1 MIGGFDEK
9 KLVSLAQALSSS
21 AQRAFERRLWVWT
34 GSAPTISRAVL
45 ALQKAYEASARQIF
59 VCDRVTG
66 NLQANLGREIDLCI
80 FCPADLIHQGEIDAS
95 ALAILAGALK
105 AGGLLVLT
113 LPQKEKWPDLLG
125 RRPFERRLIRILQG
139 DSGGLFTDLE
149 TGLADSDFIFTN
161 GEIDRGDGIFDA
173 QRRSQAGALAEQDQI
188 AEALAGTLCGSH
200 KKTSVVLGV
209 RGRGKSSAL
218 GRALARALFFKE
230 GRALVTAPSKASVQ
244 SLFAGT
250 ERELWALKAAQAR
263 ASDAFDAQEGDP
275 PGDRAI
281 EVWVKAQMTRLRF
294 LSFGSLLEGSDDADW
309 LLVDE
314 AAAFPIDHLQ
324 ALNRRF
330 PRCLFSSTVQGY
342 EGTGRGFLLK
352 FKQMLARARKPFT
365 WMTLK
370 KPWRYREGDP
380 LESLLN
386 RILVLHAEEPEKSA
400 GDGALNLKADPNAL
414 AIGRIAQETLAE
426 DEADLAKFLGLL
438 NAAHYRTSVF
448 DAAFLL
454 DGEALTLYA
463 GKLGSALPGVL
474 LLQTEDPLPEPLGR
488 QICEGRRRPF
498 GHLLQAVLAAHSGAI
513 GAVSL
518 KLGRVLRIAVDPR
531 AQNQGLG
538 RALLGKMEREA
549 KEAGLDAVGA
559 SFGAT
564 PALLSF
570 WCGAGYSLLRIG
582 VEKGESSG
590 LQSAVVLKALSQK
603 GESLIAS
610 EAQVFKRRLAAQ
622 LLGPLQEVDPALA
635 LAILRFSDPMPFC
648 PDDRDWRDLKAIC
661 FFGRGPMQAQKLL
674 FDFAC
679 ALFAD
684 RTLNSPG
691 GAEAIFCQARDP
703 LCKKLSQQSLGFLQR
718 GFLKRAPK
726 ALCDGLA
733 EEDPHR

>member
-1 MIGGFDEK
+1 MIGGFDPK
-9 KLVSLAQALSSS
+9 KLVSLAQALTQS
-21 AQRAFERRLWVWT
+21 AEQAFERRLWVWT
-34 GSAPTISRAVL
+34 GDRLTIGRAVL
-45 ALQKAYEASARQIF
+45 ALQKACEASARQIF

-66 NLQANLGREIDLCI
+66 NLQAHLGREIDLCI
-80 FCPADLIHQGEIDAS
+80 FCPDDLAQKGAIDAS
-95 ALAILAGALK
+95 ALAILAGAIK
-105 AGGLLVLT
+105 AGGLLVLA
-113 LPQKEKWPDLLG
+113 LPQKEAWPDLFG
-125 RRPFERRLIRILQG
+125 RRPFEKRLLRILEG
-139 DSGGLFTDLE
+139 DSGVIVTDLE
-149 TGLADSDFIFTN
+149 SSLADGGIPFKNDETAR
-161 GEIDRGDGIFDA
+161 GEEAAEA
-173 QRRSQAGALAEQDQI
+173 QKRSQAGAQEEQDRI
-188 AEALAGTLCGSH
+188 VDDLAGTLCGSH
-200 KKTSVVLGV
+200 KKTAVLLGV

-244 SLFAGT
+244 TLFDGT

-263 ASDAFDAQEGDP
+263 TADGSDSKEGAP
-275 PGDRAI
+275 QGELAI
-281 EVWVKAQMTRLRF
+281 ENWVKAQMTRLRF
-294 LSFGSLLEGSDDADW
+294 LSFGSLLDGSDDADW

-330 PRCLFSSTVQGY
+330 PRCLFSTTVQGY

-352 FKQMLARARKPFT
+352 FKEMLARARKPFN

-386 RILVLHAEEPEKSA
+386 RILVLHSEEPEKGA

-488 QICEGRRRPF
+488 ETCEGRRRPQ
-498 GHLLQAVLAAHSGAI
+498 GHLLQAVLAAHSGAF

-518 KLGRVLRIAVDPR
+518 KLGRVLRIAVEPL

-610 EAQVFKRRLAAQ
+610 EAPVFKRRLASQ
-622 LLGPLQEVDPALA
+622 LLGPLQSLDPALA

-679 ALFAD
+679 ALLAD
-684 RTLNSPG
+684 RTLKSPG

-718 GFLKRAPK
+718 GFLKRAPQ

-733 EEDPHR
+733 EEDSHR